1 MPWWLRMA
9 DGHDARRLDPALRAR
24 LGHHLQGFADDING
38 VRSVVL
44 ASVDGF
50 ALVPAAGT
58 HGNGERLAAMTS
70 AMLALA
76 AAVGRELALGELEVL
91 MLEAG
96 EGKVLMLALPA
107 TPAPLLLMTACD
119 ARCVIGKVLWSAK
132 ECGRNIMAELS
143 GSRADPQGNTG
154 LDNQRGATWQDSTIP

>member
-1 MPWWLRMA
+1 MA
-9 DGHDARRLDPALRAR
+9 DGHDVRRLDPVTRER
-24 LGHHLQGFADDING
+24 VIRHLQAFADDING
-38 VRSVVL
+38 VRSAVL

-91 MLEAG
+91 ILEAG
-96 EGKVLMLALPA
+96 EGKVLMLALPC
-107 TPAPLLLMTACD
+107 TPVPLLLMTACD
-119 ARCVIGKVLWSAK
+119 ATCVTGKVLWSAK

-143 GSRADPQGNTG
+143 GSRADPQGT
-154 LDNQRGATWQDSTIP
+154 

>member
-1 MPWWLRMA
+1 M
-9 DGHDARRLDPALRAR
+9 DPALRER
-24 LGHHLQGFADDING
+24 LAKRLNQFVDEIDG

-44 ASVDGF
+44 ATVDGF
-50 ALVPAAGT
+50 ALLPAAGT

-76 AAVGRELALGELEVL
+76 AAVGRELALGELETL

-96 EGKVLMLALPA
+96 EGKVLMLALPC

-119 ARCVIGKVLWSAK
+119 SRCVVGKVLWSAK
-132 ECGRNIMAELS
+132 NCGRNIMAELS
-143 GSRADPQGNTG
+143 GSRADPQE
-154 LDNQRGATWQDSTIP
+154 